1 MKRAEDEMVEW
12 EIVNLNGR
20 RWGRDTYPT
29 QEAAEKELRDFWKG
43 VSGVNLKKFSIRKVA
58 GVAEQS
64 GAGAPDTSVQA
75 GAPAATK

>member
-1 MKRAEDEMVEW
+1 MICAKAQSKTCLQMRRAEDEMVEW

-43 VSGVNLKKFSIRKVA
+43 VSGVNLKKFSIACRH
-58 GVAEQS
+58 
-64 GAGAPDTSVQA
+64 
-75 GAPAATK
+75 